1 MSSGSRLNHPVI
13 RAPRHRCPRRKLT
26 DGCIQRLDLDDEMT
40 EARAEVDLTLDRIVD
55 EFDGDELVPGQL
67 EHGQVAQGGPGDAA
81 DDLVADGGI

>member
-40 EARAEVDLTLDRIVD
+40 EARAEVDLTLGRIVD

-67 EHGQVAQGGPGDAA
+67 EHGQVAQGGLGGAA